1 MTEFILFEKIIGFK
15 DKQEKD
21 DTIRASPDSECFWKA
36 YTTIGVFLLE
46 SWNYNCQEKCKYPDN
61 PEINYSHFTAMKYDR
76 GDNSIQIF
84 DPFFYKV
91 RAIVFYFLFLFIL
104 LCFLYFR
111 WMETES
117 QIFMGE
123 MSSDLLE
130 K

>member
-36 YTTIGVFLLE
+36 YTTIGVGIAHIFKTGGTKKSFLLE

-111 WMETES
+111 
-117 QIFMGE
+117 
-123 MSSDLLE
+123 
-130 K
+130 